1 MINDHF
7 LEIMAL
13 DWMIDKPLT
22 PDKEKSN
29 KPIEDKHLTTW
40 CSWRQIRTQL
50 KKFSLCC
57 QTGIRAWKQR
67 HVLTKRGKKH
77 NYSLLLRHLS
87 KGNRV
92 ESVSRL
98 LKQIT
103 YMREK
108 EKEVSDLPLNVHKK
122 LRLKEVEWPKIY
134 YFLTQGKL
142 FLHYYLLAKDNKC

>member
-40 CSWRQIRTQL
+40 CSWRQIRTLL

-67 HVLTKRGKKH
+67 HVLTKWGK
-77 NYSLLLRHLS
+77 NIIIPCFFANLS
-87 KGNRV
+87 EVTRV

-108 EKEVSDLPLNVHKK
+108 EKEVSDLLFNVHKK